1 MQKNLWGKVL
11 TKLEKQIN
19 RPSFNTW
26 LRPTS
31 FVSMDRKNVHIG
43 VPNEVFIYWL
53 GEHYVNVIGDA
64 LTEVLGFQPDISF
77 VVKNASAEIA
87 VDAPVDNI
95 ENTTIPPQI
104 EQLVNRM
111 EGKRE
116 RRSATLSQ
124 LALTADSIMAP
135 EQVLKAARV
144 KTIPAL
150 TNIPSGYSSR
160 QPDGMREKRQ
170 KKYSSS
176 QTGGTGHISD
186 ISDIPPKNRAHIVP
200 SFGNGQLSG
209 IVQAM
214 TPGDLNSAYT
224 FDSYIVGSSNRF
236 AHAAA
241 LAVAEQMAEN
251 YNPLFIYGGVG
262 LGKTHLLHAI
272 GNQLLALRPNSRV
285 LYLSSEQFI
294 NELVGSIR
302 GDRMAWFREKYRNID
317 LFLVDDIQF
326 IARKE
331 RTQEEFF
338 HTFNTLY
345 QARKQIVLTSDCP
358 PKKIPTI
365 AEQLRS
371 RFEWGLIAD
380 IQPPDLETRIAIL
393 RKKADVQGL
402 DLPDDVA
409 IYIASQVKSNIRE
422 LEGCLAKIQAYSL
435 FSHYNISL
443 ELAKKVLQDLFDAP
457 STRRV
462 TVDLVQRVVASHYQ
476 VTQSDLKSST
486 RNRKVTLPRQIA
498 MYLVRE
504 MTNLSLPDIGRNFGG
519 RDHTTVM
526 HACKKVE
533 QNQGQDLQLKENIVK
548 IRELIQ
554 V

>member
-26 LRPTS
+26 LRPTF
-31 FVSMDRKNVHIG
+31 FVSMDQKNVHIG

-64 LTEVLGFQPDISF
+64 LTEVLGFVPEIFF
-77 VVKNASAEIA
+77 VVRNANAEVA
-87 VDAPVDNI
+87 VDAPVEDVEKI
-95 ENTTIPPQI
+95 TTSPQMD
-104 EQLVNRM
+104 QLVTNM
-111 EGKRE
+111 ESTRE

-124 LALTADSIMAP
+124 LAITPEAVLESITA
-135 EQVLKAARV
+135 LKAPPV
-144 KTIPAL
+144 KAVPGL
-150 TNIPSGYSSR
+150 KGMPSGYSPR
-160 QPDGMREKRQ
+160 LPDGMHGKPRKEYPSRQ
-170 KKYSSS
+170 SE
-176 QTGGTGHISD
+176 GRGHIPD
-186 ISDIPPKNRAHIVP
+186 LPPQERVKRVP
-200 SFGNGQLSG
+200 SSEIRRSPETTQTMNSNS
-209 IVQAM
+209 
-214 TPGDLNSAYT
+214 LNSAYN

-251 YNPLFIYGGVG
+251 YNPLFVYGGVG

-294 NELVGSIR
+294 NELVVSIR

-345 QARKQIVLTSDCP
+345 QARKQIVLTSDSP

-380 IQPPDLETRIAIL
+380 IQAPDLETRIAIL
-393 RKKADVQGL
+393 KKKAEVQGL

-422 LEGCLAKIQAYSL
+422 LEGCLSKIQAYSL
-435 FSHYNISL
+435 FGNHKISL
-443 ELAKKVLQDLFDAP
+443 ELAKKVLLDMFDAP
-457 STRRV
+457 SARRV
-462 TVDLVQRVVASHYQ
+462 TVDLVQRVVANHYQ
-476 VTQSDLKSST
+476 VTPSDLKSSM
-486 RNRKVTLPRQIA
+486 RNRKVTLPRQVA

-504 MTNLSLPDIGRNFGG
+504 MTNLSLPDIGRKFGG

-526 HACKKVE
+526 HACKRVE
-533 QNQGQDLQLKENIVK
+533 QNQGKDLELQENLLK

-554 V
+554 T